1 MAIAI
6 AVNYTFTDDSGD
18 TATTTIHVPNTFS
31 IAQYTEFGRSMADL
45 VDNIVSGVVSDCE
58 LVVTLD
64 ISALTGN
71 NAQSGSDVEEIG
83 AFGFRTAEGRDVRV
97 NIPGINESM
106 VAANS
111 DDLDQLDTDIAA
123 FITAMLNGI
132 AVAGGTPAPTDV
144 NEGDITSI
152 VYAREEFRSSGSRR

>member
-6 AVNYTFTDDSGD
+6 AVTYEFTDDSGE

-31 IAQYTEFGRSMADL
+31 IAQYTEFGRAMADL
-45 VDNIVSGVVSDCE
+45 LDNIVSGVVSNAE
-58 LVVTLD
+58 LTVTLD

-71 NAQSGSDVEEIG
+71 NAQSGSDVEEVG
-83 AFGFRTAEGRDVRV
+83 AFLFRTAEGREVSV

-106 VAANS
+106 VSANS

-123 FITAMLNGI
+123 FTTAMLNGI
-132 AVAGGTPAPTDV
+132 AVAGGTPQPCDA
-144 NEGDITSI
+144 NEADLTTL
-152 VYAREEFRSSGSRR
+152 VFAREQFRASGKRR